1 MAYYSPPFR
10 LRQLTPFPFLQDSVR
25 AAERELE
32 RMREVQRDYDANKS
46 SNDSKLDAA
55 NVALK
60 STVVS
65 KEEQI
70 RKLERRLQWTEEEN
84 ATKVSL
90 LNKEKEGLMMELG
103 LQTGA
108 SPPRG
113 IGGNNRTAVHVDSPQ
128 QRPMESV
135 SVTNSPIHIT
145 QAHHS
150 HSRKK
155 EMIEKN
161 EKMKKKKRA
170 GHSQAAG
177 TAAKSMGFQDD
188 LAETPNWP
196 PGGGAALKARKKH
209 GDGSGDA
216 AEEGGQESYVHHKQQ
231 QHQQYGMPAPRAQ
244 EDSDGPGSVINKA
257 ADYLAMRRR
266 REAERATTEANK
278 KDLESAPNRRAENFS
293 NEDDLDIENRNFQ
306 NSSVMVSSKS
316 QPNLEVLEEDFDGE
330 GNDFH
335 GMMKDNAGGIARQSP
350 GSNRKTKFPP
360 LN

>member
-1 MAYYSPPFR
+1 MYELVEEASQVLRKPPPIFDFDNPPEDPKEIASKMSEAMDKFGGLGLSANQCGLPYR
-10 LRQLTPFPFLQDSVR
+10 MFVMRTMREGDEETTVESYFNPELVRVSQETDMMKEGCLSFPDIYLMIRRSKTIELKYQDADGETHQIMLEGLGARCVQHEMDHLNGIIFLQR
-25 AAERELE
+25 ASRLKIER
-32 RMREVQRDYDANKS
+32 
-46 SNDSKLDAA
+46 
-55 NVALK
+55 
-60 STVVS
+60 
-65 KEEQI
+65 
-70 RKLERRLQWTEEEN
+70 
-84 ATKVSL
+84 
-90 LNKEKEGLMMELG
+90 
-103 LQTGA
+103 
-108 SPPRG
+108 
-113 IGGNNRTAVHVDSPQ
+113 
-128 QRPMESV
+128 
-135 SVTNSPIHIT
+135 
-145 QAHHS
+145 
-150 HSRKK
+150 
-155 EMIEKN
+155 
-161 EKMKKKKRA
+161 
-170 GHSQAAG
+170 
-177 TAAKSMGFQDD
+177 
-188 LAETPNWP
+188 
-196 PGGGAALKARKKH
+196 ALKARKKH